1 MSVLVVTG
9 GSRGIGAA
17 ICRLGAGRGWAV
29 CVNYAS
35 SADEAAG
42 VVSGIEGAGARAIAV
57 QANVSQPQEVEAM
70 FRQVDEALGPVTG
83 LVNNAGIG
91 GSGSPVQDLDAE
103 KTRAMFEV
111 NILGPFLCSQAAI
124 KRMAKPISGAGGG
137 AGGGTGG
144 AIVNIYSAAAKH
156 GGPGSYVDY
165 AASKAAVDTF
175 TYGLACEQAA
185 AGIRVNCLRPGAT
198 MTEMNVRWMEEHP
211 DWLDRV
217 LAKIPMKR
225 AAEVDEIAKAA
236 LWLLSDEASYVTG
249 AILDASGGWVTP

>member
-1 MSVLVVTG
+1 MGALVVTG

-35 SADEAAG
+35 SAEEAAG
-42 VVSGIEGAGARAIAV
+42 VVADIEGAGGRAIAV
-57 QANVSQPQEVEAM
+57 QADVSKPQEVEAM
-70 FRQVDEALGPVTG
+70 FRQVDEVLEPVTG
-83 LVNNAGIG
+83 LVNNAGIM
-91 GSGSPVQDLDAE
+91 GSGGPVQDLDAE

-111 NILGPFLCSQAAI
+111 NTLGPFLCSQAAI
-124 KRMAKPISGAGGG
+124 KRMAKPLGG
-137 AGGGTGG
+137 AGG
-144 AIVNIYSAAAKH
+144 AIVNISSAAAKH

-165 AASKAAVDTF
+165 AASKAAVDAL

-236 LWLLSDEASYVTG
+236 LWLLSDEASYVSGSTYIIDGG
-249 AILDASGGWVTP
+249 AWASAN

>member
-1 MSVLVVTG
+1 MGALVVTG

-35 SADEAAG
+35 SAEEAAG
-42 VVSGIEGAGARAIAV
+42 VVADIEGAGARAIAV
-57 QANVSQPQEVEAM
+57 QADVSKPQEVEAM
-70 FRQVDEALGPVTG
+70 FRQVDEVLEPVTG
-83 LVNNAGIG
+83 LVNNAGIM
-91 GSGSPVQDLDAE
+91 GSGGPVQDLDAE

-111 NILGPFLCSQAAI
+111 NTLGPFLCSQAAI
-124 KRMAKPISGAGGG
+124 KRMAKPLGG
-137 AGGGTGG
+137 AGG
-144 AIVNIYSAAAKH
+144 AIVNISSAAAKH

-165 AASKAAVDTF
+165 AASKAAVDAL

-211 DWLDRV
+211 DWLDGV

-225 AAEVDEIAKAA
+225 AAEVDEIARAA

-249 AILDASGGWVTP
+249 AILDASGGWVAP